1 VPRVKG
7 SAILFVAL
15 AISCASPATTTPSD
29 SLPPL
34 ATDLATPR
42 PSVVLPVG
50 APSFRQILASA
61 KTSEYRIVYKFS
73 ATTDQDTVDGEY
85 GCVKESVTPSCVG
98 TTTGSVG
105 LPQDATT
112 VQETIIRSPEKF
124 DGVLVETRQIAG
136 QQAHCYDV
144 RTVDAAAAFTDGRFC
159 YTRAG
164 IPLLQRFKM
173 TGAEYTLEATSVS
186 LSAGQP

>member
-1 VPRVKG
+1 VKG

-15 AISCASPATTTPSD
+15 AISCASPATTAPSD
-29 SLPPL
+29 SPPSL

-42 PSVVLPVG
+42 PSVVLPGG

-61 KTSEYRIVYKFS
+61 RTSEYRIVYKFS
-73 ATTDQDTVDGEY
+73 ATRDQDTVDGEY
-85 GCVKESVTPSCVG
+85 GCVKESGAPGCVG
-98 TTTGSVG
+98 TTKGSG

-112 VQETIIRSPEKF
+112 VQETIIGSPETF

-144 RTVDAAAAFTDGRFC
+144 RTVDAAATFSDGRFC
-159 YTRAG
+159 YSRAG
-164 IPLLQRFKM
+164 VPLLQRFKM

-186 LSAGQP
+186 FSAGQP

>member
-1 VPRVKG
+1 MFLV
-7 SAILFVAL
+7 L
-15 AISCASPATTTPSD
+15 AISCAGPVTTTPSD
-29 SLPPL
+29 SPPSL

-42 PSVVLPVG
+42 PSIVLPGG

-73 ATTDQDTVDGEY
+73 ATRDQDTVEGEY
-85 GCVKESVTPSCVG
+85 GCVKESGAPGCVG
-98 TTTGSVG
+98 STEASG

-124 DGVLVETRQIAG
+124 DGVLVETRQITG

-144 RTVDAAAAFTDGRFC
+144 RTVDAAAAFSDGRFC

-164 IPLLQRFKM
+164 VPLLQRFKL

-186 LSAGQP
+186 VSASQP